1 MVPNEEAEVGG
12 HVEVG
17 RVVGEAVV
25 DESVGQPVEGDQ
37 QEVTPRRRVEP
48 HHLDYPEAGVL
59 IRKLSQLTPLS

>member
-1 MVPNEEAEVGG
+1 MGG

-17 RVVGEAVV
+17 GVVGEAIV

-59 IRKLSQLTPLS
+59 VRKLSQLTPLS